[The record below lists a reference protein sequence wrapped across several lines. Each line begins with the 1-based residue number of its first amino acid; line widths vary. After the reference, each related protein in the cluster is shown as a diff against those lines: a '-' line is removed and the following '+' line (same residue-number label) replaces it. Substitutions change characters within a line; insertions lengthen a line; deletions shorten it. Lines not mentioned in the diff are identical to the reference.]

1 MKERV
6 RALANLLHGG
16 VLYPIG
22 AEFDTSE
29 AAALEA
35 RGFVRRQKQEP
46 KKEEIIKDEP
56 KPTTRAPKK
65 GKK

>member
-1 MKERV
+1 MRERV
-6 RALANLLHGG
+6 IALANLLHGG

-35 RGFVRRQKQEP
+35 RGFVKRQKQEP
-46 KKEEIIKDEP
+46 KKEVIKED
-56 KPTTRAPKK
+56 PTPTPTSPKK

>member
-16 VLYPIG
+16 VRYPIG
-22 AEFDTSE
+22 EEFDTSE

-35 RGFVRRQKQEP
+35 RGLVRRQKQEP
-46 KKEEIIKDEP
+46 KKEDP
-56 KPTTRAPKK
+56 KPTPTAPKK

>member
-22 AEFDTSE
+22 AEFDTGE

-35 RGFVRRQKQEP
+35 RGFVKRQKQEP
-46 KKEEIIKDEP
+46 IREEIIEEP
-56 KPTTRAPKK
+56 KPTPPAPKK

>member
-22 AEFDTSE
+22 AEFDTCE

-35 RGFVRRQKQEP
+35 RGFVMRQKQEQ
-46 KKEEIIKDEP
+46 KKEDP
-56 KPTTRAPKK
+56 KPTPRAPKK